1 MHVFSIIVDG
11 KPWFCSN
18 PKYFRLMYQQGK
30 AETEIIREYGLV
42 PTSYAGGFL
51 STYVHEYL
59 NELSIEDA
67 INNDNYFIRLLAVLD
82 ARLGKRKVKALV
94 DNINNEPEW
103 FKRWILLRAD
113 LLMPNATIIRQ
124 KC

>member
-18 PKYFRLMYQQGK
+18 PK
-30 AETEIIREYGLV
+30 
-42 PTSYAGGFL
+42 
-51 STYVHEYL
+51 
-59 NELSIEDA
+59 
-67 INNDNYFIRLLAVLD
+67 YFIRLLAVLD

-103 FKRWILLRAD
+103 IKRWILLRAD
-113 LLMPNATIIRQ
+113 LLMPN
-124 KC
+124 